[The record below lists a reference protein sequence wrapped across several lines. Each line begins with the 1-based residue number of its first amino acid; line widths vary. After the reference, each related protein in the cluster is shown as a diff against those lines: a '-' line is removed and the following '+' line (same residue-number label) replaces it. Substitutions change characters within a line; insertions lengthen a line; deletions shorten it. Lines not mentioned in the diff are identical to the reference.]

1 MGNRKATWDIQLHTH
16 CPGCELSFDL
26 MKDSDFKA
34 DLQCDPLETDS
45 HRSTDVWVSCP
56 HCSEDFTVDF
66 EY

>member
-1 MGNRKATWDIQLHTH
+1 MD
-16 CPGCELSFDL
+16 
-26 MKDSDFKA
+26 DSDFKA

-56 HCSEDFTVDF
+56 HCGEDFTVDF